1 MPNYGYYI
9 PLSEKLFDSVR
20 FISIE
25 PKTDGVGSDAPQ
37 KTDKDGTPMWVI
49 TALVKYQGG
58 VSETEAFTL
67 PANKKGFDE
76 ISAIQELAP
85 IRLVGL
91 SGGKWS
97 RSDTDRTNW
106 TFQITGLAVL

>member
-1 MPNYGYYI
+1 MPNYGYYL

-20 FISIE
+20 YISIE
-25 PKTDGVGSDAPQ
+25 PKTEGIGSDAPQ
-37 KTDKDGTPMWVI
+37 KTDKDGTPVWVI
-49 TALVKYQGG
+49 TALVKHQGG
-58 VSETEAFTL
+58 ASETENFTL
-67 PANKKGFDE
+67 AANKKGFEE

-106 TFQITGLAVL
+106 TFQISGLAAL

>member
-1 MPNYGYYI
+1 MPNYGYYL
-9 PLSEKLFDSVR
+9 PLSEKLFESVR

-25 PKTDGVGSDAPQ
+25 PKTDGIGSDAPQ
-37 KTDKDGTPMWVI
+37 KTDRDGTPLWVI

-58 VSETEAFTL
+58 ASETETFTL

-76 ISAIQELAP
+76 ISAIQELTP

-91 SGGKWS
+91 SAGKWS
-97 RSDTDRTNW
+97 RSDTDRTTW
-106 TFQITGLAVL
+106 TFQITGVAVI

>member
-1 MPNYGYYI
+1 MPNFGYYI

-20 FISIE
+20 LISIE
-25 PKTDGVGSDAPQ
+25 PKTEGIGPDAPQ

-49 TALVKYQGG
+49 TALVKFQGG
-58 VSETEAFTL
+58 ASETETFTIS
-67 PANKKGFDE
+67 ANKKGFEE
-76 ISAIQELAP
+76 IAAIPELTP
-85 IRLVGL
+85 IRLAGL

>member
-1 MPNYGYYI
+1 MPNYGYYL
-9 PLSEKLFDSVR
+9 PLSEKLFESVR

-25 PKTDGVGSDAPQ
+25 PKTDGIGSDAPQ
-37 KTDKDGTPMWVI
+37 KTDRDGSPLWVI

-58 VSETEAFTL
+58 ASETETFTL

-76 ISAIQELAP
+76 ISAIQELTP

-91 SGGKWS
+91 SAGKWS
-97 RSDTDRTNW
+97 RSDTDRTTW
-106 TFQITGLAVL
+106 TFQITGVAVI

>member
-1 MPNYGYYI
+1 MPNYGYYL
-9 PLSEKLFDSVR
+9 PLSDKLFDSVR

-25 PKTDGVGSDAPQ
+25 PKTEGLGSDAPQ
-37 KTDKDGTPMWVI
+37 KTDKDGTPLWVI

-58 VSETEAFTL
+58 ASETETFTV
-67 PANKKGFDE
+67 PANKKGYE
-76 ISAIQELAP
+76 ELAAIQELAP

-106 TFQITGLAVL
+106 TFQITGLTVL

>member
-1 MPNYGYYI
+1 MPNYGYYL

-25 PKTDGVGSDAPQ
+25 PKTEGIGSDAPQ
-37 KTDKDGTPMWVI
+37 KTDKDGTPLWVI
-49 TALVKYQGG
+49 TALVKFQGG
-58 VSETEAFTL
+58 ASETESFTL
-67 PANKKGFDE
+67 PASKKLSEE
-76 ISAIQELAP
+76 IKALQELAP
-85 IRLVGL
+85 IRLIGL

-106 TFQITGLAVL
+106 SFQITGLAAL

>member
-1 MPNYGYYI
+1 MPNYGYYL

-25 PKTDGVGSDAPQ
+25 PKTEGLGSDARQ
-37 KTDKDGTPMWVI
+37 KTNKEGTPLWVI
-49 TALVKYQGG
+49 TALVKFHGG
-58 VSETEAFTL
+58 ASETETFTI
-67 PANKKGFDE
+67 PANKKSYDE
-76 ISAIQELAP
+76 IAGIQELAP

-97 RSDTDRTNW
+97 KSDSDRTNW
-106 TFQITGLAVL
+106 TFQITGLAAV

>member
-1 MPNYGYYI
+1 MPNYGYYL
-9 PLSEKLFDSVR
+9 PLSEKLFESVR

-25 PKTDGVGSDAPQ
+25 PKTDGIGSDAPQ
-37 KTDKDGTPMWVI
+37 KTDRDGTPLWVI

-58 VSETEAFTL
+58 ASETETFTL

-76 ISAIQELAP
+76 ISAIQELTP

-91 SGGKWS
+91 SAGKWS
-97 RSDTDRTNW
+97 RSDTDRTTW
-106 TFQITGLAVL
+106 TFQISGVAVI

>member
-1 MPNYGYYI
+1 MPNYGYYL
-9 PLSEKLFDSVR
+9 PLSDKLFDSVR

-25 PKTDGVGSDAPQ
+25 PKTEGIGSDAPQ
-37 KTDKDGTPMWVI
+37 KTDRDGTPLWVI

-58 VSETEAFTL
+58 ASETETFTL

-76 ISAIQELAP
+76 ISAIQELTP

-91 SGGKWS
+91 SAGKWS
-97 RSDTDRTNW
+97 RSDTDRTKW
-106 TFQITGLAVL
+106 TFQITGLAVI

>member
-1 MPNYGYYI
+1 MPNYGYYL
-9 PLSEKLFDSVR
+9 PLSDKLFDSVR

-25 PKTDGVGSDAPQ
+25 PKTEGIGSDAPQ
-37 KTDKDGTPMWVI
+37 KTDRDGTPLWVI

-58 VSETEAFTL
+58 ASETETFTF
-67 PANKKGFDE
+67 PVNKKGFDE
-76 ISAIQELAP
+76 ISAIQELTP

-91 SGGKWS
+91 SAGKWS
-97 RSDTDRTNW
+97 RSDTDRTKW